1 MLTYAALSPH
11 PPLIIP
17 EIGGERLKEVPDTVR
32 GMKQMAAELTAA
44 RPDTIVF
51 LTPHGNVFGDAVS
64 ILSQPLLEGNLASF
78 GSNIKWTN
86 IANDLLLVGEIT
98 DGN

>member
-51 LTPHGNVFGDAVS
+51 DSSRQCIWGCCLH
-64 ILSQPLLEGNLASF
+64 
-78 GSNIKWTN
+78 IKPTF
-86 IANDLLLVGEIT
+86 A
-98 DGN
+98 